1 MISFVDWTS
10 LALHSSSNLRVR
22 VYLSAILNYVHL
34 KFWKIFGFFFV
45 CWKIYIRTAI
55 IDISIFI
62 TFTLFFLLQKIVSI
76 QEFLHFRRRSYYNIF
91 QTVIARDIKLVCTVQ
106 LGFNLVRKQQQ
117 TLNQDPYIPEIW
129 RLLQT
134 IFPKEIVSRSCDF
147 LCVYLIYLF
156 MIKFFFFL
164 LQWFFI

>member
-1 MISFVDWTS
+1 MD
-10 LALHSSSNLRVR
+10 
-22 VYLSAILNYVHL
+22 
-34 KFWKIFGFFFV
+34 FFFF
-45 CWKIYIRTAI
+45 WKIYIRTAI

-106 LGFNLVRKQQQ
+106 LGLNLVRKQQQ

-147 LCVYLIYLF
+147 LSVYDQV
-156 MIKFFFFL
+156 FFFYFNDFL
-164 LQWFFI
+164 FNFIIDFSEEQKVDHFL

>member
-1 MISFVDWTS
+1 MD
-10 LALHSSSNLRVR
+10 
-22 VYLSAILNYVHL
+22 
-34 KFWKIFGFFFV
+34 FFFF
-45 CWKIYIRTAI
+45 WKIYIRTAI

-76 QEFLHFRRRSYYNIF
+76 QEFLHFRRRSDYNIF

-106 LGFNLVRKQQQ
+106 LGLNLVRKQQQ

-147 LCVYLIYLF
+147 LCVYLF
-156 MIKFFFFL
+156 MIKFFFFFYFNDFL
-164 LQWFFI
+164 FNFIIDFSEEQKVDHFL